1 MPLSAVDGEALSGTL
16 AGRYRVIRQLGSGG
30 MGVVYEAEDTLLQRR
45 VALKTLPPAGA
56 TDPAARQRLRDEARS
71 AARINHPQVVTV
83 FDVASSGEIDFL
95 VMELLPL
102 GSLGNWLTSRGPL
115 PWRLATRLIADACRG
130 LAAAHDAGLVHRDI
144 KPSNLLVAG
153 PTDGQD
159 EDSLSVKLGDF
170 GLSRAALHTTS
181 VARGFAPGTVHYMS
195 PEQCEGK
202 TEPRSDLYSLG
213 ATYYALLTGQP
224 PFLADHPLQVM
235 FRHWSSPIPDPSI
248 ASGDIPDGCGAI
260 IRRAMCKQPH
270 GRYRDANQMRDD
282 LERLQAGQPLES
294 DDLEG
299 KSPVASGPA
308 PAHSTKSGRSAIKV
322 ALAGAAIA
330 AACLAVVVLAW
341 SKWHGRS
348 RALAELRRAQAV
360 SGTSQGTAILPIAS
374 TLKDAP
380 IAWRPGF
387 RRHSG
392 EVLGC
397 SLSSDGRYLACALGD
412 GGGLVWDVAEDEY
425 CREIESPTGSPHV
438 SAVAFT
444 SDPQFVVAAVGDIV
458 QVHSIPTGRYERLH
472 KVDGGRITSL
482 AANRSG
488 RWLAVADDR
497 GPKQPGCIWLHQLDK
512 QGDTWQVKSTQ
523 ELANPNAVAVRLV
536 AFSPDGELLVS
547 YDDLGTLVI
556 RHTPDPASIRTLA
569 APNRAD
575 RLDQRRTAAFSPDS
589 RRLAAAIGRRIVVWD
604 AETWTKRE
612 LAERHPSAITCLA
625 WSADGQWLISAAGDG
640 LLVWDLA
647 SGQPAGELL
656 RLDGAD
662 NVRSLVFLGG
672 GEWLLTAASDKRFLL
687 WSWRRALPLAWQ
699 LPEELRR

>member
-1 MPLSAVDGEALSGTL
+1 MSLSAVDTLSGTL
-16 AGRYRVIRQLGSGG
+16 SGRYRVIRQLGSGG

-102 GSLGNWLTSRGPL
+102 GSLGNWLASRGPL
-115 PWRLATRLIADACRG
+115 PWRLATRLITDACRG

-144 KPSNLLVAG
+144 KPSNLLLAG
-153 PTDGQD
+153 PADGAD
-159 EDSLSVKLGDF
+159 DALSVKLGDF
-170 GLSRAALHTTS
+170 GLSRAALPTTS
-181 VARGFAPGTVHYMS
+181 LANSFAPGTVHYMS
-195 PEQCEGK
+195 PEQCEGES
-202 TEPRSDLYSLG
+202 EPRSDLYSLG

-235 FRHWSSPIPDPSI
+235 FRHWSSPIPDPGS
-248 ASGDIPDGCGAI
+248 ASGDIPAGCGAI
-260 IRRAMCKQPH
+260 IRRAMCKQPR
-270 GRYRDANQMRDD
+270 GRYRDAGQMRDD
-282 LERLQAGQPLES
+282 LERLLAGREVTTAEWEGETPTES
-294 DDLEG
+294 
-299 KSPVASGPA
+299 SPA
-308 PAHSTKSGRSAIKV
+308 PPAARSTKSSGTAIKI

-330 AACLAVVVLAW
+330 AACIAVVVLAW
-341 SKWHGRS
+341 SKWHARS
-348 RALAELRRAQAV
+348 RALAELRRGQAV
-360 SGTSQGTAILPIAS
+360 SGTSQGTAILPNAS

-397 SLSSDGRYLACALGD
+397 SLSPDGRYLACALGD

-458 QVHSIPTGRYERLH
+458 QVHSIPNGRYERLH
-472 KVDGGRITSL
+472 NVDGGRITSL
-482 AANRSG
+482 AVSRNG
-488 RWLAVADDR
+488 HWLAAADDR
-497 GPKQPGCIWLHQLDK
+497 GPKQAGRVWLHQLEK
-512 QGDTWQVKSTQ
+512 QGEVWQVKSTR
-523 ELANPNAVAVRLV
+523 ELVNPSAAAVRLV

-547 YDDLGTLVI
+547 YDDLGTLVV
-556 RHTPDPASIRTLA
+556 RRTSDPASIRTLA
-569 APNRAD
+569 APNRSDHFD
-575 RLDQRRTAAFSPDS
+575 RKRTAAFAPDS

-604 AETWTKRE
+604 VESWTKRE
-612 LAERHPSAITCLA
+612 FGERHPSAITCLT
-625 WSADGQWLISAAGDG
+625 WSGDGRWLISAAADG
-640 LLVWDLA
+640 LLVWDA
-647 SGQPAGELL
+647 ATGQPAGELV

-662 NVRSLVFLGG
+662 NISALVFLGG
-672 GEWLLTAASDKRFLL
+672 GDWLLTAASDKRFLL